1 MMMIDLIVIWRMVM
15 LEINIWL
22 RQIHYVQS
30 RADGSKFQVNAEL
43 EGTKQLQ
50 ECRRRSAALRSIK
63 YTRNACVSIDL
74 HLWLML
80 LWLPTKPITAACI
93 CSLETTPLYLW
104 ARSAIGLI
112 VLARLC
118 SWRSS
123 ISISFTSLRILW
135 PRVICV
141 NEDSFCSITGLTSL
155 HSFRDTT
162 SQSSKF
168 ANGTRPFR
176 EASSPHLTCLKLNTK
191 HQRIE
196 FNPNT

>member
-1 MMMIDLIVIWRMVM
+1 MAEFELNDL
-15 LEINIWL
+15 L
-22 RQIHYVQS
+22 RKLHWAQS
-30 RADGSKFQVNAEL
+30 QAYESQFHVNAEL

-50 ECRRRSAALRSIK
+50 ECLRRSAALRSIK
-63 YTRNACVSIDL
+63 YTRKACVSIYL
-74 HLWLML
+74 HLSVML
-80 LWLPTKPITAACI
+80 LLLPTKPITAACI

-123 ISISFTSLRILW
+123 ISISFTSLRTLW
-135 PRVICV
+135 PRVIRAS
-141 NEDSFCSITGLTSL
+141 EESFCSITGLTSL

-196 FNPNT
+196 FNPNL